1 MSFSNYSRVFLA
13 HSAPQES
20 KHDDSSWHFERR
32 SAPDVNQQ
40 DPKYTE
46 VDCSSVRE
54 LGGQSDI

>member
-1 MSFSNYSRVFLA
+1 MVFLITVVF
-13 HSAPQES
+13 SWLILPPKES
-20 KHDDSSWHFERR
+20 RHNDSSWHFERR